1 MKIFFPKIFI
11 KIFSIP
17 KCYTILES
25 WDQFLSNGFAKK
37 MILGD
42 LKKNIFLNPKG
53 GPLGFAKTVFA
64 VRGGNLQSYAK
75 PNM

>member
-1 MKIFFPKIFI
+1 M
-11 KIFSIP
+11 P

-25 WDQFLSNGFAKK
+25 WDLFLLNGFAKK

-42 LKKNIFLNPKG
+42 LKKNIFSNPKG
-53 GPLGFAKTVFA
+53 GAFGFAKMVFA
-64 VRGGNLQSYAK
+64 VRGGNLQPYAK